1 MNTSSG
7 EVARGSPAVRP
18 WVWTSPGRGYNGTRG
33 GTMRQA
39 VVWVW
44 NGKLSEAQ
52 HVRALAREAA
62 ELKLSSK
69 PVDPSRVFRGGPKKK
84 RGK

>member
-1 MNTSSG
+1 
-7 EVARGSPAVRP
+7 
-18 WVWTSPGRGYNGTRG
+18 
-33 GTMRQA
+33 MRQA